1 MILEKFISPGNSDV
15 ISDSLPAIK
24 LGDSFGFGQHKGGKA
39 IDVPHLW
46 SNFNGGRR
54 NLVEFNYVFF
64 FRLNCKRKK
73 SQIHPRSGGWRQIE
87 PGGSFGGGFH
97 EGGDTT
103 AADPAR

>member
-24 LGDSFGFGQHKGGKA
+24 LGDSFGFGHHKGGKA

-64 FRLNCKRKK
+64 FV
-73 SQIHPRSGGWRQIE
+73 
-87 PGGSFGGGFH
+87 
-97 EGGDTT
+97 
-103 AADPAR
+103 